1 MGVTGESSEPVAKYL
16 QDRYFCI
23 LPTSTVYCKG
33 QKYVSKA
40 NEFRQV
46 EEYLKSQ
53 GIECIKLIVASSIG
67 ADLAM
72 AFLTSTKLPIG
83 HVFFDGRQF
92 AQIGKGVRRMMTPF
106 LYLAI
111 KSLYWSK
118 GGTLKKILWCD
129 DVIFVVLRY
138 TQLDSVL
145 DTLRANR
152 TKNIVFVGNNVQTK
166 TLAAALPEKNVLFAF
181 ALSAGHREAD
191 RVVSIDLKKI
201 TIGQLPGAASNKQ
214 LIGRIFHGTKY
225 KVVYEPNME
234 DYLLCHAAFVMPAAF
249 ACYKTDGDLK
259 KAPGRY
265 RVPEPCAG
273 CQHRGIPRH
282 PRCRA
287 HHSAQGGCRL

>member
-1 MGVTGESSEPVAKYL
+1 MKFKTLGNRNDPAVFFHAMGVTGESSEPVAKYL

-40 NEFRQV
+40 NEVRQV

-83 HVFFDGRQF
+83 HVFFDGGQF

-129 DVIFVVLRY
+129 D
-138 TQLDSVL
+138 DS
-145 DTLRANR
+145 
-152 TKNIVFVGNNVQTK
+152 I
-166 TLAAALPEKNVLFAF
+166 
-181 ALSAGHREAD
+181 
-191 RVVSIDLKKI
+191 
-201 TIGQLPGAASNKQ
+201 
-214 LIGRIFHGTKY
+214 
-225 KVVYEPNME
+225 
-234 DYLLCHAAFVMPAAF
+234 
-249 ACYKTDGDLK
+249 
-259 KAPGRY
+259 
-265 RVPEPCAG
+265 
-273 CQHRGIPRH
+273 
-282 PRCRA
+282 
-287 HHSAQGGCRL
+287 